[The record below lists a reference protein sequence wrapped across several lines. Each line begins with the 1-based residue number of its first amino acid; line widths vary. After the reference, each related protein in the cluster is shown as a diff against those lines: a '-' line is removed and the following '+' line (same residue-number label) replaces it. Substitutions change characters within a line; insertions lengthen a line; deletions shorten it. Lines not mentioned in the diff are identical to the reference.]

1 MNDSKRD
8 IKYITR
14 DFNSFRDALI
24 EFSKTYF
31 PTTYNDF
38 SNASPGMM
46 VMEQGAYIGDI
57 LSFYL
62 DNQVQETFL
71 QYARQQENIYSLAYT
86 LGYTPKASKAA
97 TVDIDFYQRV
107 PAKLSGSVTIPDFS
121 YTIKVPENSVIG
133 SSQRGQNFLVQDY
146 VDFAESS
153 SLDPT
158 QISVYSI
165 DSTTNRPLQYQL
177 KKTRKGVSAT
187 IKTTTLTFGQV
198 EKFATRTITD
208 DRILGILDI
217 TDSDGNI
224 WYEVPYLGQETVLTE
239 DRRSS
244 ITDPNLTDADARYI
258 LKLEKQP
265 RRFIT
270 RFKNETNL
278 ELQFGAGNTND
289 SPEEIVPDPS
299 NVGLGLPYRRSQLN
313 TAFDPTNFLFTDTYG
328 IAPRNTTLTV
338 RYLTG
343 GGSSANAA
351 ANTLTT
357 LSTKEQAKF
366 NISAVRSSANA
377 DAFFNSL
384 TVTNPQGASGGGDA
398 DDLET
403 IRENAL
409 RAFGA
414 QLRAVTADDYL
425 VRALSMPSDYGN
437 IAKAYATPTLA
448 SEVTQGEI
456 GKVIDL
462 YVISYNINKNF
473 TRASNTVKNNLRTY
487 LSQYRTVNDKVNIKD
502 AFVINL
508 GIDFEIVT
516 RPGFNSN
523 EVLFNCIE
531 KIKNFFASD
540 QMQINEPIS
549 LRDLYLELDKVRGVQ
564 TVKKIT
570 PTNKSGVAQGYSQ
583 YAYDV
588 EGATTDNVIY
598 PSVDPMIFEIKYPD
612 TDIKGRVV
620 SL

>member
-1 MNDSKRD
+1 MNDNKRD

-14 DFNSFRDALI
+14 DFNSFRDALV

-38 SNASPGMM
+38 SPASPGMM

-71 QYARQQENIYSLAYT
+71 QHARQQENIYSLAYT
-86 LGYTPKASKAA
+86 LGYRPKASTAA

-107 PAKLSGSVTIPDFS
+107 PAKLSGSATVPDFS
-121 YTIKVPENSVIG
+121 YTLKVPENAVIG

-153 SLDPT
+153 SIDPT
-158 QISVYSI
+158 SISVYSI
-165 DSTTNRPLQYQL
+165 DSSTNRPLQYQL
-177 KKTRKGVSAT
+177 KKTRKGISAT
-187 IKTTTLTFGQV
+187 IKSTTFAFDSV
-198 EKFATRTITD
+198 EKFATRIITD

-217 TDSDGNI
+217 TDSDGNT

-239 DRRSS
+239 ERRSNF
-244 ITDPNLTDADARYI
+244 TDPNLTDTDSRYL

-265 RRFIT
+265 RRFVT

-278 ELQFGAGNTND
+278 ELQFGSGTTND
-289 SPEEIVPDPS
+289 SPEEITPDPS
-299 NVGLGLPYRRSQLN
+299 NVGLGLPYRRSQLT
-313 TAFDPTNFLFTDTYG
+313 TAFDPTNFLFTNTYG

-338 RYLTG
+338 RYLVG
-343 GGSSANAA
+343 GGATANTP
-351 ANTLTT
+351 ANTLTNLT
-357 LSTKEQAKF
+357 TAEAATFNVST
-366 NISAVRSSANA
+366 VRSSANA
-377 DAFFNSL
+377 GTFFNSL
-384 TVTNPQGASGGGDA
+384 SVNNAQAASGGGDA
-398 DDLET
+398 DDLNT

-409 RAFGA
+409 KSFGA

-448 SEVTQGEI
+448 SEVTQGEV

-462 YVISYNINKNF
+462 YVISYDLNGNF
-473 TRASNTVKNNLRTY
+473 TTSSETVKNNLRTY
-487 LSQYRTVNDKVNIKD
+487 LSQYRTVNDKVNIKN

-516 RPGFNSN
+516 HPGFNSN

-531 KIKNFFASD
+531 KVKAFFATSK
-540 QMQINEPIS
+540 MQINEPIA
-549 LRDLYLELDKVRGVQ
+549 LRDLYAELDKVRGVQ

-570 PTNKSGVAQGYSQ
+570 ANNKSGTAQGYSQ
-583 YAYDV
+583 YAYSI
-588 EGATTDNVIY
+588 EGATQDNVIY
-598 PSVDPMIFEIKYPD
+598 PSVDPMIFEIKYPN